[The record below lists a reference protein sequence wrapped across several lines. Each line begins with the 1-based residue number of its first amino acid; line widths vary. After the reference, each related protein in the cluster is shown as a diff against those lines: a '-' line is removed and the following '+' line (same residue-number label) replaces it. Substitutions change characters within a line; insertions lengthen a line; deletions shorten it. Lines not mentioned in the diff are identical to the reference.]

1 MFSLLLPE
9 EKRFPAVY
17 KMADPNH
24 PLLLK
29 IKSLEKELRDKI
41 EIIKKQERALK
52 DSNRR
57 VERVLK
63 DLQDSTTLIRN
74 IHKSLLPTDLPKIPL
89 FKFSY
94 KLAVSKTGVS
104 GDFFDVIQLNSPVKF
119 GVLLSSCNSYTLSSL
134 FLSLFLKSFP
144 SLKEHK
150 TSGEFLSE
158 MFKNLSSLSTKEE
171 ALHIFYGIVSR
182 RDFTLNYCLRGDVFA
197 GIRRARTGE
206 IKSTQSD
213 FEILKPAISP
223 LKDPSKKIAP
233 AFKSAVIE
241 LNPKDCLTLCS
252 PGILLRKN
260 LAGTSFG
267 TKNIIKSALSQ
278 KGILATR
285 QNILFQANQFA
296 GSAEPKRDQ
305 TVLLMEVKDRI
316 LKLAKTT

>member
-1 MFSLLLPE
+1 
-9 EKRFPAVY
+9 
-17 KMADPNH
+17 MADPNH

-29 IKSLEKELRDKI
+29 IKSLEKELKDKI

-52 DSNRR
+52 DSNHR
-57 VERVLK
+57 VERILK

-104 GDFFDVIQLNSPVKF
+104 GDFFDVIQLTSPLKF

-144 SLKEHK
+144 SLKEYK

-158 MFKNLSSLSTKEE
+158 MLKNLSSLSTKEE

-197 GIRRARTGE
+197 GIRRAGTGE
-206 IKSTQSD
+206 IKSAKSD

-223 LKDPSKKIAP
+223 LKDPSKKNRAC
-233 AFKSAVIE
+233 F
-241 LNPKDCLTLCS
+241 
-252 PGILLRKN
+252 
-260 LAGTSFG
+260 
-267 TKNIIKSALSQ
+267 
-278 KGILATR
+278 
-285 QNILFQANQFA
+285 
-296 GSAEPKRDQ
+296 
-305 TVLLMEVKDRI
+305 
-316 LKLAKTT
+316 